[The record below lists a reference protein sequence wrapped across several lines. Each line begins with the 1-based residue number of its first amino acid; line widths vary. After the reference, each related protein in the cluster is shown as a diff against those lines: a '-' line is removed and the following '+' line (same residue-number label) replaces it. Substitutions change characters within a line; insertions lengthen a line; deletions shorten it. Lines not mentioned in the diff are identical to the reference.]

1 MLARVYG
8 AAKVVGQ
15 LAQKAGLADNNFA
28 HLDFDVDNYPVVPE
42 LSPALSTDSR
52 IALRNPRKKARSPSK
67 NSGPWIQ
74 HR

>member
-42 LSPALSTDSR
+42 LSPALSTVS
-52 IALRNPRKKARSPSK
+52 
-67 NSGPWIQ
+67 
-74 HR
+74 